1 MANDDRKDDRRRPRR
16 RTDVKRTEQGGNE
29 ESKNGGRGGGQRTE
43 PKTSGRSRGGRAQS
57 GQGGARERGAGQR
70 ARNDGAP
77 RGTIPSEDAAPAA
90 NRGGGPAGREAR
102 ERQPQDVTKTY
113 EAPLKDDRK
122 LKVIALGGMG
132 EIGKNMFAFEYEDEI
147 LLVDG
152 GLAFPEAEM
161 LGVDIIVPKIDWV
174 VENAHKVRGW
184 VLTHGHEDHIGG
196 LPYMIRLLPKIPMYG
211 APLTLG
217 LLRGKFD
224 EFKLSESDVDLRE
237 ITPDDRV
244 KISKNFTVDFFR
256 MTHSIPDNSGL
267 VIHTPIGRVVHSG
280 DFKLDYHPADG
291 KTSHLHKLAQ
301 AGQDGVLLLISDSTN
316 AERPG
321 YTPSERDVMQAVD
334 EIIAKAKGR
343 VIVTTFS
350 SHVHRLQNFV
360 RLAEKYD
367 RRVVMEGRSMIKAM
381 GIAQELGYMESRH
394 PFVSTDDLGDMQD
407 DKVLF
412 LCTGSQGQPM
422 AALSR
427 LANGTHRKIRLKPGD
442 TVILSSNPIPGNE
455 EAVGRV
461 INQLYASRVNVLY
474 PPAHKV
480 HASGHAS
487 QEELKLILD
496 LTRPKFFLPWHG
508 EMRHQVHHERLA
520 NGMSHPPQKTLIVAN
535 GDVVELTKDDMRV
548 TGSVDAGVVL
558 IDTSGKAGDEVTE
571 PIIRDRQ
578 ALSAE
583 GVVVIM
589 ALAGKKPTVEVIMRG
604 VVMGGNGLKAEVE
617 KIALENLQRGVREK
631 RRLGDIRDDIF
642 YPVRRYL
649 RKVTGRNPLIV
660 PTVIES

>member
-1 MANDDRKDDRRRPRR
+1 MNHMPDDERKPNNRRRPRR
-16 RTDVKRTEQGGNE
+16 AAPKDKGAAAASGAKPSGRAAPTQAEADTSAGPRIRRGPAEAGADKPGTPDGG
-29 ESKNGGRGGGQRTE
+29 
-43 PKTSGRSRGGRAQS
+43 GRSRR
-57 GQGGARERGAGQR
+57 
-70 ARNDGAP
+70 P
-77 RGTIPSEDAAPAA
+77 RG
-90 NRGGGPAGREAR
+90 RKGPAGESRPDHDGGAHHGSTA
-102 ERQPQDVTKTY
+102 DG
-113 EAPLKDDRK
+113 K

-132 EIGKNMFAFEYEDEI
+132 EIGKNMFAFEYDDEI
-147 LLVDG
+147 LLIDG
-152 GLAFPEAEM
+152 GLAFPETEM

-174 VENAHKVRGW
+174 VENAHKIKGW

-196 LPYMIRLLPKIPMYG
+196 LPYMLRLLPKIPMYG
-211 APLTLG
+211 ARLTLG

-224 EFKLSESDVDLRE
+224 EFKLREADVDLRE
-237 ITPDDRV
+237 ISTDDRV

-256 MTHSIPDNSGL
+256 MTHSIPDNSG
-267 VIHTPIGRVVHSG
+267 VIIHTPIGRVVHSG
-280 DFKLDYHPADG
+280 DFKLDYNPSDG

-301 AGQDGVLLLISDSTN
+301 AGADGVLLLISDSTN

-321 YTPSERDVMQAVD
+321 YTPSEHDVAMAVD
-334 EIIAKAKGR
+334 EIVAKAKGR
-343 VIVTTFS
+343 VVVTTFS

-360 RLAEKYD
+360 RIAERYD
-367 RRVVMEGRSMIKAM
+367 RRVVAEGRSMVRAI
-381 GIAQELGYMESRH
+381 GIAQELGYLEAKN
-394 PFVSTDDLGDMQD
+394 PLLSTDDISDLQD

-461 INQLYASRVNVLY
+461 INQLYTSRVNVLY
-474 PPAHKV
+474 PPAYKV

-487 QEELKLILD
+487 REELKLILD

-508 EMRHQVHHERLA
+508 EMRHQVHHQRLA
-520 NGMSHPPQKTLIVAN
+520 NGMSNPPTKSLIVAN
-535 GDVVELTKDDMRV
+535 GDVVELSRDDMKV

-558 IDTSGKAGDEVTE
+558 IDTVGKAGDEVTE

-578 ALSAE
+578 TLSAE

-589 ALAGKKPTVEVIMRG
+589 ALASKTPTVEVIMRG
-604 VVMGGNGLKAEVE
+604 VASGSNGLKDEVV
-617 KIALENLQRGVREK
+617 KIALESLQKGVREK
-631 RRLGDIRDDIF
+631 RRLSDIRDDIF
-642 YPVRRYL
+642 YPVRRYI
-649 RKVTGRNPLIV
+649 RKATGRNPLIV
-660 PTVIES
+660 PTVIEN

>member
-1 MANDDRKDDRRRPRR
+1 MADDERKLTGRRRPRR
-16 RTDVKRTEQGGNE
+16 AEQDKAQGRPGTARPDASAPPSHDAPKPKE
-29 ESKNGGRGGGQRTE
+29 GEGRARRGRG
-43 PKTSGRSRGGRAQS
+43 RSQ
-57 GQGGARERGAGQR
+57 GQR
-70 ARNDGAP
+70 A
-77 RGTIPSEDAAPAA
+77 AAPQD
-90 NRGGGPAGREAR
+90 GGPRTGAA
-102 ERQPQDVTKTY
+102 
-113 EAPLKDDRK
+113 DDKR

-132 EIGKNMFAFEYEDEI
+132 EIGKNMFAFEYDDEI

-152 GLAFPEAEM
+152 GLAFPETEM

-174 VENAHKVRGW
+174 VENAHKVKGW

-196 LPYMIRLLPKIPMYG
+196 LPYMLRLLPKVPMYG
-211 APLTLG
+211 ARLTLG
-217 LLRGKFD
+217 LLRGKFE
-224 EFKLSESDVDLRE
+224 EFKLSEADVDLHE
-237 ITPDDRV
+237 ISTDARV
-244 KISKNFTVDFFR
+244 KISPSFTVDFFR

-280 DFKLDYHPADG
+280 DFKLDYNPADG

-301 AGQDGVLLLISDSTN
+301 AGAEGVLLLISDSTN

-321 YTPSERDVMQAVD
+321 YTPSEHDVAMAVD
-334 EIIAKAKGR
+334 EIVAKAKGR

-350 SHVHRLQNFV
+350 SHVHRLQNFL
-360 RLAEKYD
+360 RIAEKYG
-367 RRVVMEGRSMIKAM
+367 RRVVLEGRSMIKAM
-381 GIAQELGYMESRH
+381 NIAQELGYIESRN
-394 PFVSTDDLGDMQD
+394 PVLNSDDIGDLQD

-474 PPAHKV
+474 PPAYKV

-487 QEELKLILD
+487 REELKLILD

-508 EMRHQVHHERLA
+508 EMRHQVHHQRLA
-520 NGMSHPPQKTLIVAN
+520 DGMSHPPQKTMIVAN
-535 GDVVELTKDDMRV
+535 GDVVELSRDDMKV

-558 IDTSGKAGDEVTE
+558 IDTVGKAGDEVTE

-578 ALSAE
+578 TLSAE

-589 ALAGKKPTVEVIMRG
+589 ALASKTPAVEVIMRG
-604 VVMGGNGLKAEVE
+604 VVHGNNGLKDEVE
-617 KIALENLQRGVREK
+617 RIALESLQRGVREK
-631 RRLGDIRDDIF
+631 RRLSDIRDDIF
-642 YPVRRYL
+642 YPVRRYI
-649 RKVTGRNPLIV
+649 RKATGRTPLIV
-660 PTVIES
+660 PTVIEN

>member
-1 MANDDRKDDRRRPRR
+1 MADDERKLTGRRRPRR
-16 RTDVKRTEQGGNE
+16 AEQDKAQGRPGTARPDASAPPSHDAPKPKE
-29 ESKNGGRGGGQRTE
+29 GEGRPRRGRG
-43 PKTSGRSRGGRAQS
+43 RSQ
-57 GQGGARERGAGQR
+57 GQR
-70 ARNDGAP
+70 ATAP
-77 RGTIPSEDAAPAA
+77 QD
-90 NRGGGPAGREAR
+90 GGPRTGAA
-102 ERQPQDVTKTY
+102 
-113 EAPLKDDRK
+113 DDKR

-132 EIGKNMFAFEYEDEI
+132 EIGKNMFAFEYDDEI

-152 GLAFPEAEM
+152 GLAFPETEM

-174 VENAHKVRGW
+174 VENAHKVKGW

-196 LPYMIRLLPKIPMYG
+196 LPYMLRLLPKVPMYG
-211 APLTLG
+211 ARLTLG
-217 LLRGKFD
+217 LLRGKFE
-224 EFKLSESDVDLRE
+224 EFKLSEADVDLHE
-237 ITPDDRV
+237 ISTDARV
-244 KISKNFTVDFFR
+244 KISPSFTVDFFR

-280 DFKLDYHPADG
+280 DFKLDYNPADG

-301 AGQDGVLLLISDSTN
+301 AGAEGVLLLISDSTN

-321 YTPSERDVMQAVD
+321 YTPSEHDVAMAVD
-334 EIIAKAKGR
+334 EIVAKAKGR

-350 SHVHRLQNFV
+350 SHVHRLQNFL
-360 RLAEKYD
+360 RIAEKYG
-367 RRVVMEGRSMIKAM
+367 RRVVLEGRSMIKAM
-381 GIAQELGYMESRH
+381 NIAQELGYIESRN
-394 PFVSTDDLGDMQD
+394 PVLNSDDIGDLQD

-474 PPAHKV
+474 PPAYKV

-487 QEELKLILD
+487 REELKLILD

-508 EMRHQVHHERLA
+508 EMRHQVHHQRLA
-520 NGMSHPPQKTLIVAN
+520 DGMSHPPQKTMIVAN
-535 GDVVELTKDDMRV
+535 GDVVELSRDDMKV

-558 IDTSGKAGDEVTE
+558 IDTVGKAGDEVTE

-578 ALSAE
+578 TLSAE

-589 ALAGKKPTVEVIMRG
+589 ALASKTPAVEVIMRG
-604 VVMGGNGLKAEVE
+604 VVHGNNGLKDEVE
-617 KIALENLQRGVREK
+617 RIALESLQRGVREK
-631 RRLGDIRDDIF
+631 RRLSDIRDDIF
-642 YPVRRYL
+642 YPVRRYI
-649 RKVTGRNPLIV
+649 RKATGRTPLIV
-660 PTVIES
+660 PTVIEN

>member
-1 MANDDRKDDRRRPRR
+1 MADDERKSSRRRPRR
-16 RTDVKRTEQGGNE
+16 PSGEKRADQTGGSKKEETTASGGNAPRSRTSSRGTKE
-29 ESKNGGRGGGQRTE
+29 RTGLPKDPAAKGRGAR
-43 PKTSGRSRGGRAQS
+43 R
-57 GQGGARERGAGQR
+57 GQGGITTREM
-70 ARNDGAP
+70 
-77 RGTIPSEDAAPAA
+77 SERKPED
-90 NRGGGPAGREAR
+90 RSKE
-102 ERQPQDVTKTY
+102 Y
-113 EAPLKDDRK
+113 ESSIDDDRK

-132 EIGKNMFAFEYEDEI
+132 EIGKNMFAFELGDEI

-152 GLAFPEAEM
+152 GLAFPDAEM

-174 VENAHKVRGW
+174 VENAHKIKGW

-224 EFKLSESDVDLRE
+224 EFKLSESDVDLRQ

-244 KISKNFTVDFFR
+244 KISNNFTVDFFR

-267 VIHTPIGRVVHSG
+267 VIHTPVGRVVHSG

-321 YTPSERDVMQAVD
+321 FTPSERDVMNAVD
-334 EIIAKAKGR
+334 EILAKAKGR

-520 NGMSHPPQKTLIVAN
+520 NGMSHPPQKTLIVSN
-535 GDVVELTKDDMRV
+535 GDVVELTKDEMRV

-589 ALAGKKPTVEVIMRG
+589 ALAGKKPTVEVILRG
-604 VVMGGNGLKAEVE
+604 VVQGGNGLKAEVE
-617 KIALENLQRGVREK
+617 KIALENLTKGVREK
-631 RRLGDIRDDIF
+631 RRLSDIRDDIY

-649 RKVTGRNPLIV
+649 RKATGRNPLIV

>member
-1 MANDDRKDDRRRPRR
+1 MA
-16 RTDVKRTEQGGNE
+16 QE
-29 ESKNGGRGGGQRTE
+29 E
-43 PKTSGRSRGGRAQS
+43 
-57 GQGGARERGAGQR
+57 
-70 ARNDGAP
+70 
-77 RGTIPSEDAAPAA
+77 
-90 NRGGGPAGREAR
+90 
-102 ERQPQDVTKTY
+102 
-113 EAPLKDDRK
+113 RK
-122 LKVIALGGMG
+122 LRMIPLGGMG

-152 GLAFPEAEM
+152 GLAFPDTDM

-174 VENAHKVRGW
+174 VENSHKIKGW

-196 LPYMIRLLPKIPMYG
+196 LPYMLKLLPKIPMYG
-211 APLTLG
+211 AKLTLG
-217 LLRGKFD
+217 LLRGKFE
-224 EFKLSESDVDLRE
+224 EFKLKESDVDLRE
-237 ITPDDRV
+237 VTTDDRV
-244 KISKNFTVDFFR
+244 KVSRNFTVDFFQ

-291 KTSHLHKLAQ
+291 RTSHLHKLAQ
-301 AGQDGVLLLISDSTN
+301 AGQEGVLLLISDSTN

-321 YTPSERDVMQAVD
+321 YTPSERDVMNAVD
-334 EIIAKAKGR
+334 DIVARATGR

-350 SHVHRLQNFV
+350 SHVHRLQNFIRV
-360 RLAEKYD
+360 AEKYD
-367 RRVVMEGRSMIKAM
+367 RRVIMEGRSMIKNAT
-381 GIAQELGYMESRH
+381 IAQDLGYLKAKDA
-394 PFVSTDDLGDMQD
+394 FVSSDDLGDMQN

-427 LANGTHRKIRLKPGD
+427 LANGTHRKIRLQAGD

-461 INQLYASRVNVLY
+461 INQLYERNVNVYY
-474 PPAHKV
+474 PPAYKV

-496 LTRPKFFLPWHG
+496 LTRPKFFVPWHG
-508 EMRHQVHHERLA
+508 EMRHQVNHLRLA
-520 NGMSHPPQKTLIVAN
+520 DSMAHPPQKSMIVAN
-535 GDVVELTKDDMRV
+535 GDVVDVTRDSIKV
-548 TGSVDAGVVL
+548 TGKIDAGIIL
-558 IDTSGKAGDEVTE
+558 IDSMGKAGDEVTE

-578 ALSAE
+578 TLSAE

-589 ALAGKKPTVEVIMRG
+589 ALAAKTPTVEVITRG
-604 VVMGGNGLKAEVE
+604 VAQGQNGLVKEIE
-617 KIALENLQRGVREK
+617 KIALEALQRGVREK
-631 RRLGDIRDDIF
+631 RSLSDVRDDIF
-642 YPVRRYL
+642 YPVRRYI
-649 RKVTGRNPLIV
+649 RKATGRNPLIV

>member
-1 MANDDRKDDRRRPRR
+1 MADEDRKVNPRRRPRR
-16 RTDVKRTEQGGNE
+16 A
-29 ESKNGGRGGGQRTE
+29 E
-43 PKTSGRSRGGRAQS
+43 PKNKEATPATKPASSAAPPSATSGAGAKEGAGRSRR
-57 GQGGARERGAGQR
+57 
-70 ARNDGAP
+70 P
-77 RGTIPSEDAAPAA
+77 RGKPQNHQT
-90 NRGGGPAGREAR
+90 NAGA
-102 ERQPQDVTKTY
+102 
-113 EAPLKDDRK
+113 DDRPQPSTDGDKK

-132 EIGKNMFAFEYEDEI
+132 EIGKNMFAFEYDDEI

-152 GLAFPEAEM
+152 GLAFPETEM

-174 VENAHKVRGW
+174 VENAHKVKGW

-196 LPYMIRLLPKIPMYG
+196 LPYMLRLLPKIPMYG
-211 APLTLG
+211 ARLTLG
-217 LLRGKFD
+217 LLRGKFE

-237 ITPDDRV
+237 ISTDARV
-244 KISKNFTVDFFR
+244 KISQNFTVDFFR

-280 DFKLDYHPADG
+280 DFKLDYNPADG

-301 AGQDGVLLLISDSTN
+301 AGAEGVLLLISDSTN

-321 YTPSERDVMQAVD
+321 YTPSEHDVAMAVD
-334 EIIAKAKGR
+334 EIVAKAKGR

-350 SHVHRLQNFV
+350 SHVHRLQNFL
-360 RLAEKYD
+360 RIADRYD
-367 RRVVMEGRSMIKAM
+367 RRVIMEGRSMVKAL
-381 GIAQELGYMESRH
+381 GIATELGYIESKNALL
-394 PFVSTDDLGDMQD
+394 SSDDIGDLQD

-474 PPAHKV
+474 PPAYKV

-487 QEELKLILD
+487 REELKLILD

-508 EMRHQVHHERLA
+508 EMRHQVHHQRLA
-520 NGMSHPPQKTLIVAN
+520 DGMSHPPTKTMIVAN
-535 GDVVELTKDDMRV
+535 GDVVELSRDQMKV

-558 IDTSGKAGDEVTE
+558 IDTVGKAGDEVTE

-578 ALSAE
+578 TLSAE

-589 ALAGKKPTVEVIMRG
+589 ALASKAPTVEVIMRG
-604 VVMGGNGLKAEVE
+604 VAHGSNGLKGEVE
-617 KIALENLQRGVREK
+617 KIALESLQRGVREK
-631 RRLGDIRDDIF
+631 RRLSDIRDDIY
-642 YPVRRYL
+642 YPVRRYI
-649 RKVTGRNPLIV
+649 RKATGRNPLIV
-660 PTVIES
+660 PTVIEN